1 MEYSPKQI
9 DIMMSDAEDAN
20 ETLFY
25 IQDIFQSN
33 DSNITSILTNS
44 LLHYAYYPVLVQSLC
59 MLKSKPSLSLNT
71 CLYML
76 T

>member
-44 LLHYAYYPVLVQSLC
+44 LLHYAYYPVLV
-59 MLKSKPSLSLNT
+59 
-71 CLYML
+71 
-76 T
+76 